1 MSKNHNYYEDLKY
14 GDFKFAGNGLT
25 YYNINRDETPEE
37 IEKNNKAYYE
47 EQESYIPEILEDGFI
62 EFPCLFETH
71 GKVHWLPF
79 YLPPNFIPSD
89 SIGFKEKFG
98 MDYNIYIPTHK
109 RASTSYT
116 FKELRR
122 HGIENVYMV
131 IEANQYPAYKE
142 AFGIEHLIIKN
153 SHVRSEEIMD
163 SMSSTQCSDSYR
175 GAASIFLP
183 LQILSR
189 SLGEKIYFTMDDDFM
204 SFGIRQRK
212 EALLPGEDPSYDKDK
227 WLRAS
232 KLNPED
238 INFKEFLSDMGEVY
252 TKVRN
257 RGMMA
262 LEKYGLCYA
271 QPFSHYVKGTRA
283 YSCYLTSNDRQL
295 DHYSRQNDDI
305 ITSLETSKAGYVHI
319 VHESISYASED
330 TQNSKDGGGMDQV
343 YHRFGT
349 TDKFMCLGR
358 AHPQYARM
366 TFKYNR
372 IHHTAD
378 FSGYNKKRLLG
389 EVKKQQK

>member
-1 MSKNHNYYEDLKY
+1 MTNKIYEDLKY
-14 GDFKFAGNGLT
+14 GDFKFADNGLT

-37 IEKNNKAYYE
+37 IEANNKAYYD
-47 EQESYIPEILEDGFI
+47 EQDSFIPQIIKDGFI
-62 EFPCLFETH
+62 EFPCLFNTYDEEI
-71 GKVHWLPF
+71 WLPF
-79 YLPPNFIPSD
+79 YFPPNFIPSCTD
-89 SIGFKEKFG
+89 GFKEKFG
-98 MDYNIYIPTHK
+98 MDFNIYIPTHK

-153 SHVRSEEIMD
+153 SHVRESKIMD

-189 SLGEKIYFTMDDDFM
+189 NLGEETYFTMDDDFM

-212 EALLPGEDPSYDKDK
+212 EPLQKDEDPTYDKDK

-232 KLNPED
+232 SLNPED
-238 INFKEFLSDMGEVY
+238 INFKEFLGDFGEVY
-252 TKVRN
+252 KKIRN

-262 LEKYGLCYA
+262 LEKYGLCFA
-271 QPFSHYVKGTRA
+271 QPFGNVVRGTRC
-283 YSCYLTSNDRQL
+283 YSCYITSNDRQL
-295 DHYSRQNDDI
+295 DHFSRQNDDI
-305 ITSLETSKAGYVHI
+305 ITSMETSKAGYVNL
-319 VHESISYASED
+319 VSETISYASED
-330 TQNSKDGGGMDQV
+330 TQNSKDGGGMDGV
-343 YHRFGT
+343 YSRFGT
-349 TDKFMCLGR
+349 VDKSYCLIR
-358 AHPQYARM
+358 SHPQYTRA

-372 IHHTAD
+372 IHHSAD

-389 EVKKQQK
+389 EVIK